1 MNPAQSVFGPC
12 AAHCTPVALALAG
25 AWMSRARREYANRE
39 PSRPGEGPHVQPP
52 PTDTWE
58 GRVTGGERFVGM
70 LYAEAGGDLRWARAE
85 KGREPSLSLTL
96 WFSPCVKGRVRV
108 ALMSRAAM
116 VDALVSDG
124 DPVSRTSLLV
134 ARDAVTTG
142 VAVDLFR
149 VDGAPGATFGALFFS
164 KEDVRF
170 RRKGLWSIEPRLAG
184 LLGVPLATILQRGRS
199 GSLLQEREQW

>member
-1 MNPAQSVFGPC
+1 MNPAQGVFGPC

-25 AWMSRARREYANRE
+25 AWLSRAQRECANRE
-39 PSRPGEGPHVQPP
+39 TSRPGEGPHVE
-52 PTDTWE
+52 PTSDTWE
-58 GRVTGGERFVGM
+58 GHVAGEERFVGM
-70 LYAEAGGDLRWARAE
+70 LYAEAGGALRWARAE

-108 ALMSRAAM
+108 ALMSRSAM

-134 ARDAVTTG
+134 AGDAVTTG

-149 VDGAPGATFGALFFS
+149 VDGAPGATFGALFLS

-170 RRKGLWSIEPRLAG
+170 RRKGLWSIKPRLAG
-184 LLGVPLATILQRGRS
+184 PLGVPLATILQRGRS
-199 GSLLQEREQW
+199 GSLLQEREQR